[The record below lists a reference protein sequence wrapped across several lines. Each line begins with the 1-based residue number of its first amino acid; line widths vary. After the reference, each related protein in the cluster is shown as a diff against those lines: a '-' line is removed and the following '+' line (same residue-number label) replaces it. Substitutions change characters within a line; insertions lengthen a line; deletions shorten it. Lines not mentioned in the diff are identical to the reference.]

1 MVSDGIA
8 GGGRTSEGRRQCLEV
23 WVMGQS
29 TDSVAM
35 VEHKVSSER
44 MRYAQSVV
52 EAQGGGAL
60 FLLVTGDMA
69 VNSRTRGPGCV

>member
-1 MVSDGIA
+1 
-8 GGGRTSEGRRQCLEV
+8 
-23 WVMGQS
+23 MGQS